1 MSNVASNQ
9 ITVFPSTRR
18 GTYQLSARQLSELR
32 ISGLINQLID
42 KEGFI
47 ITTEE
52 DYSPESPFEFNLKGY
67 YFRASSAQVIQNSIT
82 TGNNI
87 YANIKLDTIQGTDYT
102 ELVGQDDT
110 HASIPDDAGIYYGI
124 SFTSTPITDEGYYNL
139 HLFTRDS
146 SSSPWKLVL
155 NSYYKFE
162 SSSLDFI
169 VDGGE
174 I

>member
-52 DYSPESPFEFNLKGY
+52 DYSPESPFEFNLKG
-67 YFRASSAQVIQNSIT
+67 
-82 TGNNI
+82 
-87 YANIKLDTIQGTDYT
+87 TIL
-102 ELVGQDDT
+102 ELHQ
-110 HASIPDDAGIYYGI
+110 H
-124 SFTSTPITDEGYYNL
+124 
-139 HLFTRDS
+139 R
-146 SSSPWKLVL
+146 
-155 NSYYKFE
+155 
-162 SSSLDFI
+162 
-169 VDGGE
+169 
-174 I
+174 